1 MGDYRRPYYE
11 QFQIPVLTLEETV
24 AAELRTLLQRRR
36 ATDLSD
42 LALILNEHGE
52 RLNRARVKEFASA
65 KFELVKQGDRRARLQ
80 SNVEELR
87 SEYEMT
93 IPGLDPGAASFE
105 DAKELL

>member
-1 MGDYRRPYYE
+1 M
-11 QFQIPVLTLEETV
+11 
-24 AAELRTLLQRRR
+24 AEKLRTLLQRRR

-52 RLNRARVKEFASA
+52 HLNRARVKKLASV
-65 KFELVKQGDRRARLQ
+65 KFELVKQGDRRARLE

-87 SEYEMT
+87 SEYGT

-105 DAKELL
+105 DAKELLMNSLSSLMP